1 MEDKERRGCQC
12 IYVQKS
18 FSPGIES
25 FVVQASIERNDPQL
39 QALFDLGPTRSE
51 AQRQSAHAFS
61 MQCDLQH
68 YTCLIS
74 SAAVIYKYS
83 FSHDHVYTHPA
94 HYHRRQKQQIVTSSS

>member
-61 MQCDLQH
+61 MQCDLPIAGKCATLH
-68 YTCLIS
+68 M
-74 SAAVIYKYS
+74 
-83 FSHDHVYTHPA
+83 SHLVRGSDL
-94 HYHRRQKQQIVTSSS
+94 QIFFLA